1 MKYCI
6 LLIAVA
12 VNLVSSR
19 QRLNFEDVK
28 DKVPHVLHM
37 PYLSSQSDLRPSTP
51 DESLSVQLTL
61 TVDGET
67 GRSATIEANIA
78 PALISEQYAEIHYQA
93 DGTSKTTYLPNA
105 QRRCYWR
112 GTVQFSD
119 GSIGETAFSSCRRD
133 SQPHIAYLNGQDLE
147 SNEFSNDFHY
157 VNGLIRDLS
166 NGNDYVIQPKN
177 WVGYVEQ
184 IRNRTERR
192 RLVGRGMQ
200 QSFAARASTVRKRRD
215 LESNVTDAIGSNDDN
230 EDFFRRTF
238 HL

>member
-51 DESLSVQLTL
+51 DESLSVQMTL
-61 TVDGET
+61 IVDGET

-78 PALISEQYAEIHYQA
+78 PALISEQYSEIHYQA
-93 DGTSKTTYLPNA
+93 DGTTKTTYLPNA

-112 GTVQFSD
+112 GK
-119 GSIGETAFSSCRRD
+119 GIYN
-133 SQPHIAYLNGQDLE
+133 ILL
-147 SNEFSNDFHY
+147 
-157 VNGLIRDLS
+157 
-166 NGNDYVIQPKN
+166 
-177 WVGYVEQ
+177 
-184 IRNRTERR
+184 
-192 RLVGRGMQ
+192 M
-200 QSFAARASTVRKRRD
+200 
-215 LESNVTDAIGSNDDN
+215 
-230 EDFFRRTF
+230 
-238 HL
+238 